1 MPARNNQP
9 PKPAETGESLLGV
22 PACKIEARANT
33 VYLRSDGDSAV
44 DRWRVAVVGVF
55 ELVARHLAFDDAR
68 IGARVASGEELVED
82 LGGDADFRVDEDV
95 RGKNPGGWRSFGER
109 PGGIG

>member
-1 MPARNNQP
+1 VNPPRNDRENGPATSSWSTTP
-9 PKPAETGESLLGV
+9 GLVASP
-22 PACKIEARANT
+22 NT

>member
-1 MPARNNQP
+1 MVP
-9 PKPAETGESLLGV
+9 PSP
-22 PACKIEARANT
+22 NT

-55 ELVARHLAFDDAR
+55 ELVVRHFAFDDTW
-68 IGARVASGEELVED
+68 IGARATSGQELVED
-82 LGGDADFRVDEDV
+82 LGGDADFRVDYGL
-95 RGKNPGGWRSFGER
+95 RGKNPGGLRSFGER